1 MLSQT
6 IPIFFAVMTLRN
18 KIAYEQVIS
27 FFRTLDY
34 SCEFDKSKSD
44 AKTFMLIV
52 PCSELMHMSPAL
64 LSSLKIP
71 TIITN

>member
-1 MLSQT
+1 MNNLLSYCGLIDTT
-6 IPIFFAVMTLRN
+6 IRASDNYLP
-18 KIAYEQVIS
+18 VIS